1 MVCLGLDDLVNIE
14 RSGSFREAMV
24 ENCMD
29 RMQET
34 VVAAAAAAAVA
45 VDSQEGSTYGMADH
59 SKGS

>member
-34 VVAAAAAAAVA
+34 VVAAAAVA

>member
-34 VVAAAAAAAVA
+34 VVAAAAAVA

>member
-34 VVAAAAAAAVA
+34 VVAAAAAAVA